1 MNKNEIID
9 KLKRK
14 DVRAVARL
22 LTLIENEEKEAEN
35 ILKEIWNSTGNSYII
50 GITLKISPTLEPC
63 NQIVSLKF
71 NFFEYIQN
79 FSKNLFGFSLPNI
92 NLIRNIIGENII
104 KIKPKTS

>member
-35 ILKEIWNSTGNSYII
+35 ILKEIWKSTGNSYII
-50 GITLKISPTLEPC
+50 GITGPPGAGKST
-63 NQIVSLKF
+63 IVDLL
-71 NFFEYIQN
+71 
-79 FSKNLFGFSLPNI
+79 SKMCS
-92 NLIRNIIGENII
+92 
-104 KIKPKTS
+104 SC